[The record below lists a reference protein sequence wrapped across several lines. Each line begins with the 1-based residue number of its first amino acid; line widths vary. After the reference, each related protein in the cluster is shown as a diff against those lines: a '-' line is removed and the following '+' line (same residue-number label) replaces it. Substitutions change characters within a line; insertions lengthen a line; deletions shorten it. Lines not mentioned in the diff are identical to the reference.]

1 MITFMQ
7 VCNEKEKCDRKKKNM
22 SFREIKNL
30 RKPNA
35 KAKSYAK
42 KVAVNYMNTTEE
54 TPSTLHYN
62 SGRVPSGQEH
72 LAKLLTS
79 ERRRSVFSSQ
89 KAIAST

>member
-7 VCNEKEKCDRKKKNM
+7 VCNEKEKCDRKKNM

-54 TPSTLHYN
+54 TLSTLHYN

>member
-1 MITFMQ
+1 
-7 VCNEKEKCDRKKKNM
+7 M

-30 RKPNA
+30 RKLNA
-35 KAKSYAK
+35 KAKPYAK

-62 SGRVPSGQEH
+62 SGRVRSGQEH

-79 ERRRSVFSSQ
+79 ERRRSFFFPHRKQLLQLRNDVTGSEGQTQTGS
-89 KAIAST
+89 